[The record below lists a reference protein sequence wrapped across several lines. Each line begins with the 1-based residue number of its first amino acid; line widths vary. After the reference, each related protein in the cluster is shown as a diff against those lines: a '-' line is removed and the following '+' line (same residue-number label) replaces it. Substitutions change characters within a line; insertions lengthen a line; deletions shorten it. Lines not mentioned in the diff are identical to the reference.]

1 VAILNRSTGTNGTA
15 MVIDSADCNS
25 PSAYIF
31 NVKSRGSTGT
41 TSGATSDEPDGHARR
56 AA

>member
-1 VAILNRSTGTNGTA
+1 

-31 NVKSRGSTGT
+31 NVKSRDWSGT
-41 TSGATSDEPDGHARR
+41 TSGATSDEPDGQARR